1 MVAHGRASLHVPALH
16 KFHPTPAPVR
26 VFHPQEVTP
35 GLYRRDIQHPRNR
48 NPLCQH
54 LLPLRVIDRLGTLGL
69 AADVYRQK
77 VARGVRENF

>member
-1 MVAHGRASLHVPALH
+1 MVAHGRASLHVPA
-16 KFHPTPAPVR
+16 FHEFRPTPASVR

-35 GLYRRDIQHPRNR
+35 GLYRRDIQHPRNG

-54 LLPLRVIDRLGTLGL
+54 LLPLRVIDRHGTQGL

-77 VARGVRENF
+77 VARRVREDF